1 MNQSDRFRGCLLG
14 LAAGDAL
21 GTTLE
26 FRSPDSFDPLSD
38 MVGGGPFNLVP
49 GLWTDDTSLE
59 LCLAESLI
67 ECQGMDLSDQIT
79 RYVRWFSHGYLSSTG
94 VCFDIGNTVRN
105 ALVNFERT
113 GNPQSGSRIFI
124 PQDTDQSRAWN

>member
-1 MNQSDRFRGCLLG
+1 
-14 LAAGDAL
+14 
-21 GTTLE
+21 
-26 FRSPDSFDPLSD
+26 

-113 GNPQSGSRIFI
+113 GNPQSGSRIFT
-124 PQDTDQSRAWN
+124 PQDTDQSRAWNQNPREVSICSQYGAVKLGYSAYI